1 MGKSLW
7 NSRPRLCLSRGGRL
21 GRILPSLGL
30 IPFSVFGFR
39 FSVKKTRIISKLKL
53 KFVALETELGI
64 SELPKADSAEILERL
79 PKVISFAGAR
89 RAVPGDGLRAPHAVP
104 LR

>member
-53 KFVALETELGI
+53 KFVAFETELGI
-64 SELPKADSAEILERL
+64 TPKIYLF
-79 PKVISFAGAR
+79 PGGA
-89 RAVPGDGLRAPHAVP
+89 GLRARTSFNVHISW
-104 LR
+104 